1 MASRRFSLGLIGVIV
16 VAAAVSFVQAQKLK
30 QLPASVG
37 RPVIPKALSVT
48 CRPGPRCLPGHVA
61 RMSFLLR
68 TPSRL
73 RLQMVNT
80 AGEVVANLPVAPGVL
95 AKGRVSA
102 VWNGRTAAGARA
114 PDGHYHLRVTLLPG
128 GRTYTLPQ
136 VLALENTPPMLT
148 LTAPAGRLPLH
159 YRVSQVATV
168 YAAFRP
174 LGGGTTTILRGLRGV
189 IAPGPGRLPAGRYRV
204 SMMALDTAG
213 NLSRVLRAGIVTVK
227 G

>member
-16 VAAAVSFVQAQKLK
+16 IAAAVSFVQAQKLK

-37 RPVIPKALSVT
+37 RPLIPKALSLT
-48 CRPGPRCLPGHVA
+48 CRPGPRCLPGHLA

-80 AGEVVANLPVAPGVL
+80 AGDAVATLPVASGVL
-95 AKGRVSA
+95 ARGRVSTA
-102 VWNGRTAAGARA
+102 WNGRTATGAPA

-128 GRTYTLPQ
+128 ERAYTLPQ
-136 VLALENTPPMLT
+136 VLALESTPPLLT

-174 LGGGTTTILRGLRGV
+174 LGGGKATVLRGRRGV

-204 SMMALDTAG
+204 SLMALDTAG
-213 NLSRVLRAGIVTVK
+213 NLSEVVHGGVVTVT